1 MTRPLPRPA
10 VAVGPRWRWGMLH
23 ACLQSLGE
31 RLGAR
36 ELRILHEAG
45 TVLPASLRLQLD
57 KGRPSQVLQPTCL

>member
-10 VAVGPRWRWGMLH
+10 VAVGPRWRW
-23 ACLQSLGE
+23 GE